1 MNEKEK
7 QEQEFLFYSTRL
19 PYNMIYRRMKMNAER
34 RKQLAEAIS
43 QIEEAKSIIETVAT
57 EERDEFEALS
67 EKAQEAEKGVA
78 IEACASSLDE
88 AMDDC
93 DSLINKL
100 NDAKV

>member
-1 MNEKEK
+1 
-7 QEQEFLFYSTRL
+7 
-19 PYNMIYRRMKMNAER
+19 MNAER

>member
-1 MNEKEK
+1 
-7 QEQEFLFYSTRL
+7 
-19 PYNMIYRRMKMNAER
+19 MNAER

-67 EKAQEAEKGVA
+67 EKAQETEKGVA

-93 DSLINKL
+93 DSLINNL